1 MTLFVVVSTIILTYC
16 KLTSTT
22 IETVQDWR
30 KVFGNEKDIVLQSYL
45 GEYHNINKSSYNNAI
60 KDEYYRTIS
69 RTSQNS
75 CQIVKQFGGRWSRD
89 CGFEDGEK
97 MICMDTLYE
106 AVENG
111 TCLVYSFG
119 LADDWDFEISMA
131 SLGKENLNSLCL
143 SDEWITLYSTLK
155 LYSIE

>member
-30 KVFGNEKDIVLQSYL
+30 KVFGDEKDIVLQSYL
-45 GEYHNINKSSYNNAI
+45 GDYHKINKSSNNNAI

-143 SDEWITLYSTLK
+143 SDEWITLYSIVK
-155 LYSIE
+155 M

>member
-1 MTLFVVVSTIILTYC
+1 MTLFVVVSTIILTNC
-16 KLTSTT
+16 KLTSST

-30 KVFGNEKDIVLQSYL
+30 KVFVDEKDIVLQSYL
-45 GEYHNINKSSYNNAI
+45 GDYHKINKSSNNNTI

-106 AVENG
+106 AVKNG

-119 LADDWDFEISMA
+119 LADDWDFEILMA
-131 SLGKENLNSLCL
+131 SLGKEICKEINKN
-143 SDEWITLYSTLK
+143 YV
-155 LYSIE
+155 